1 MFVTT
6 YRLNDIN
13 KPKNDEEKPKIIIDK
28 PNIIF
33 DTEPL
38 GDLVDLNISSKENR
52 TLYTDH
58 IRVLKR
64 TDTTNNEIMIYS
76 KLGNDSKYIAK
87 FRGVYTLGNKL
98 YLSIDYY
105 HSDLFTLC
113 KYFKLIDHIKFYFL
127 QIFDAIQYIHSKNI
141 IHRDLKLENICIS
154 DDGNIKV
161 IDFEHATT
169 KPFNESKYGTFV
181 IPGLN
186 KQNIELKM
194 YYNVDYYLLGV
205 LLYNLLSPRDDINNN
220 ILTQILDDETYDKS
234 RWAAQ
239 LAVVLE
245 GVKNR
250 NILDLLFILLDWNIN
265 QENIIDKIKSNE
277 WVSTPISKQGAPFKY
292 ENNKWI
298 KVW

>member
-1 MFVTT
+1 VLGLLLFVIWILLYSTPLGWFGYT
-6 YRLNDIN
+6 GLLRYDSYYYNYRIDD
-13 KPKNDEEKPKIIIDK
+13 KNISKFSKSRIL
-28 PNIIF
+28 F
-33 DTEPL
+33 DTTHN
-38 GDLVDLNISSKENR
+38 V
-52 TLYTDH
+52 
-58 IRVLKR
+58 VLFG
-64 TDTTNNEIMIYS
+64 T
-76 KLGNDSKYIAK
+76 
-87 FRGVYTLGNKL
+87 
-98 YLSIDYY
+98 
-105 HSDLFTLC
+105 
-113 KYFKLIDHIKFYFL
+113 
-127 QIFDAIQYIHSKNI
+127 
-141 IHRDLKLENICIS
+141 
-154 DDGNIKV
+154 
-161 IDFEHATT
+161 
-169 KPFNESKYGTFV
+169 FNESKYGTFV